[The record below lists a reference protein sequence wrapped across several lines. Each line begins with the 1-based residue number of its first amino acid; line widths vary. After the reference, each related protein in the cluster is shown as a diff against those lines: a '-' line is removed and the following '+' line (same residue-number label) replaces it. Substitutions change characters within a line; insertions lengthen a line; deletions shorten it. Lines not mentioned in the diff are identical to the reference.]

1 MRGLVSLICG
11 LRAAHVA
18 KDFASLQL
26 GICTDLKSG
35 VPKLVNGVIVLQVGG
50 PCVQFSAL
58 NQDRKKHARCVERN
72 EGASGNG
79 INNIIKVASGARIPF
94 ICDETVRALVI
105 LTHLCELRR
114 HSITLFGP

>member
-35 VPKLVNGVIVLQVGG
+35 LPQLVNGVIVFRLVGH
-50 PCVQFSAL
+50 VFNSQ
-58 NQDRKKHARCVERN
+58 H
-72 EGASGNG
+72 
-79 INNIIKVASGARIPF
+79 
-94 ICDETVRALVI
+94 
-105 LTHLCELRR
+105 
-114 HSITLFGP
+114 